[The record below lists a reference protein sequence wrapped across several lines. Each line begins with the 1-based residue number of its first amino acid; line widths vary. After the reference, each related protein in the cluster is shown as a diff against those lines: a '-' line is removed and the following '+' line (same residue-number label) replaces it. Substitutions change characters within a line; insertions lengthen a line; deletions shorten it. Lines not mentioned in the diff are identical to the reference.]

1 VNGNATVRFCTNGD
15 DIRGVSVCSLPDV
28 IGTACCIAV
37 ICECFLR
44 MPNVFLLSQV
54 GFVLR
59 ATCLNPAEYNLPGC
73 TDLQFFREWDPGFV
87 NIINNEFPT
96 VSLLKLINPLWIVQ
110 LWRLV
115 FSL

>member
-1 VNGNATVRFCTNGD
+1 MT
-15 DIRGVSVCSLPDV
+15 
-28 IGTACCIAV
+28 
-37 ICECFLR
+37 
-44 MPNVFLLSQV
+44 NVFLLSQV

-96 VSLLKLINPLWIVQ
+96 VSLLKLTLYGPYKFGD
-110 LWRLV
+110 RSLV
-115 FSL
+115 CSLFNGG